1 MNFKPIK
8 VIAFT
13 LIVLAWILMT
23 FFFVGC
29 ANVSYK
35 TIPDG
40 MSEDAQDYPTKY
52 NMMDSPDG
60 RRNPNA
66 QVNIFGATYWQ
77 FLSLQYIEYMSKKD
91 KYTFQYEYADEIGR
105 ETNHKITFNAT
116 TIDEI
121 CGKLRDFL
129 KGCGF
134 SFDEIGVID
143 YEKEDQDEKV

>member
-1 MNFKPIK
+1 MISKPIR
-8 VIAFT
+8 VMGFI
-13 LIVLAWILMT
+13 LYCLLWLAVAYLFI
-23 FFFVGC
+23 GC

-52 NMMDSPDG
+52 NTMDSQDG

-66 QVNIFGATYWQ
+66 QVNIFGITYWQ
-77 FLSLQYIEYMSKKD
+77 FLSFQYIEYMTNKD
-91 KYTFQYEYADEIGR
+91 KFTFKYEYADEIGR

-116 TIDEI
+116 NIDEI

-143 YEKEDQDEKV
+143 YDKEEEL

>member
-1 MNFKPIK
+1 MTFKPIK
-8 VIAFT
+8 IIAFM
-13 LIVLAWILMT
+13 LVVLAWILMT

-77 FLSLQYIEYMSKKD
+77 FLTLQYIEYMGKTKTITLTENQFDTIVRGIEVLKGYAGNFSKS
-91 KYTFQYEYADEIGR
+91 
-105 ETNHKITFNAT
+105 
-116 TIDEI
+116 IDELLDLLNTI
-121 CGKLRDFL
+121 PYNEGR
-129 KGCGF
+129 
-134 SFDEIGVID
+134 
-143 YEKEDQDEKV
+143 